1 MAIPET
7 HVMEYDNLF
16 ASQVMPVVS
25 DVLTIPQGGIL
36 KRGSVL
42 TVSGTL
48 VGAAETS
55 ADEGADDAQGGTE
68 TQTASGD
75 EVYAVLAE
83 DVDTTEGEVGAA
95 VYLTG
100 EFNSSALIFKE
111 GTTAEDMKVS
121 ARKVGIFFKKAI

>member
-1 MAIPET
+1 MAIPEIN
-7 HVMEYDNLF
+7 VMERDNLF

-25 DVLTIPQGGIL
+25 DLMTVAQTGAL

-42 TVSGTL
+42 TVGGTL
-48 VGAAETS
+48 AGAE
-55 ADEGADDAQGGTE
+55 
-68 TQTASGD
+68 D

-83 DVDTTEGEVGAA
+83 DVDTTAEAVEAA

-100 EFNSSALIFKE
+100 EFNISALAVAE
-111 GTTAEDMKVS
+111 GAVVEDLKAS